1 MGQKAIL
8 FPGQG
13 AQKVGMGRDLYES
26 VPAARQ
32 VYEQANA
39 LLDMDLAKLCFEG
52 PKEELDNTA
61 NCQAAI
67 LVTSLAALEALKAR
81 RGEAAAQAD
90 LAAGLSLGEYTAL
103 CFAGAI
109 GFDDAVRLVR
119 RRGLLMEAA
128 GRENPGAMLAV
139 LGMDREAVM
148 GLVAGVPGDLG
159 TLVVANFNAPG
170 QNVLSGSVEAIDW
183 AASAAPEQGARRAIK
198 LAVSGAFHSPLM
210 GPAAEK
216 LKDALAKTEMHDPQ
230 TPVISNVSAKPVAS
244 GEEARDML
252 ALQLTN
258 SVLWDDSVRW
268 MVAQGVTE
276 AMEVG
281 PGNVLKGL
289 LGKIDGDVAV
299 SNVGTLAD
307 LG

>member
-103 CFAGAI
+103 CFAGVI

>member
-103 CFAGAI
+103 CFAGVI

-170 QNVLSGSVEAIDW
+170 QNVLSGSFEAIDW